1 MRLFWR
7 LLPAGLLAYLLFLA
21 IGFPAQR
28 GALFLQQQVD
38 GLVLQTVT
46 GTLFSGQAGRL
57 VLQDIDL
64 GPVSWTFRPAAL
76 LRGRLEYRLAFT
88 GPPITGGTYAGV
100 GLGGSIYGRE
110 LDAVVQPDPLVNH
123 FSPLPIQTAGA
134 VTLQAVYFRLVDGF
148 PRDLGGR
155 VDWPGASI
163 LDPLYLEL
171 GDVALDLDSEGDALT
186 GRISNTG
193 ATGLSGNVSLTP
205 ARDYFLELNLVPGP
219 DTPVEVVDMLADF
232 AEARPGGV
240 YRISDAGRF

>member
-21 IGFPAQR
+21 VGFPAQR

-57 VLQDIDL
+57 ELQGIDL
-64 GPVSWTFRPAAL
+64 GPVSWSFRPAAL
-76 LRGRLEYRLAFT
+76 LRGRLEYRLDFT
-88 GPPITGGTYAGV
+88 GPPITGGAYAGV

-123 FSPLPIQTAGA
+123 FSPLPVQTAGA
-134 VTLQAVYFRLVDGF
+134 VTLQAAYFRLVDGF
-148 PRDLGGR
+148 PRDLSGQ

-171 GDVALDLDSEGDALT
+171 GDVALEMNSEGDVLT
-186 GRISNTG
+186 GRISNKG
-193 ATGLSGNVSLTP
+193 ATGLSGDISLTP
-205 ARDYFLELNLVPGP
+205 ARDYRLELNLVPGP
-219 DTPVEVVDMLADF
+219 DTPAEFVDMLADF
-232 AEARPGGV
+232 AEARPGGS